1 MVDSAVPATPTVSRP
16 VALVASLVAV
26 SVGVVAW
33 AHRDAITVA
42 VNGVRGADREW
53 LGLASLAVVALWI
66 SGSITQLGSLR
77 TTPPIGRL
85 FLVQVAA
92 SFMNNLLPAGVGG
105 MAVNVRFLRRCG
117 VNTRTGMAA
126 VGLNSFAGLV
136 AHLVLLLAV
145 VVSLPGRFHMIWQT
159 LSAQV
164 HDALHEVIPGRGHVA
179 LATGGLVMAG
189 ALFVR
194 ARRRRAAAR
203 AAVEPAQRRTIRN
216 EIAELRDVMRNPGRA
231 AALWLGALATPVL
244 HGLVIYA
251 ALRSLDVHLSP
262 VTAVAVYVTVSGL
275 AALVPAP
282 GGLGTFDV
290 LLTGGLVAVGAPGA
304 GAVGAVVAYRLLTV
318 WLPLVPAG
326 CVFAVLM
333 RRAII

>member
-1 MVDSAVPATPTVSRP
+1 
-16 VALVASLVAV
+16 
-26 SVGVVAW
+26 
-33 AHRDAITVA
+33 
-42 VNGVRGADREW
+42 
-53 LGLASLAVVALWI
+53 
-66 SGSITQLGSLR
+66 LR
-77 TTPPIGRL
+77 VTPPIGRL
-85 FLVQVAA
+85 FAVQIAA

-105 MAVNVRFLRRCG
+105 MAVNMRFLRRHG
-117 VNTRTGMAA
+117 VNTRAGMAA

-164 HDALHEVIPGRGHVA
+164 HDALHHVVPGRGHVA
-179 LATGGLVMAG
+179 LVFGGLVMAT
-189 ALFVR
+189 ALVVR
-194 ARRRRAAAR
+194 TRRRREAER
-203 AAVEPAQRRTIRN
+203 AAGELAERRTLRT
-216 EIAELRDVMRNPGRA
+216 EIADLRVVMRNPGRA

-290 LLTGGLVAVGAPGA
+290 LLAGALVAVGAPGA